1 MNVISSLVLFD
12 LKAFRNSYLKVLTA
26 NLIATNLFHFRYYPW
41 DVYFMSVSMILAVLY
56 YIPIYIEQKSK
67 QEMIK
72 CSLPVTRSDI
82 VFSRYITSLIVI
94 SSGIFLFYTNA
105 FVADFLYTNQTA
117 YFEQFNHVKI
127 LYMITFLISIH
138 GCIFLPSVF
147 IFRLLGSIITF
158 TIAIITAIIIT
169 VIIFHPDRNSFVHY
183 FQPEDSFP
191 ILILSTITVLLII
204 GSLILSIKLYKR
216 KEL

>member
-12 LKAFRNSYLKVLTA
+12 LKAFRNSYLKVLAA

-41 DVYFMSVSMILAVLY
+41 DVYFMSVCMILSVLY
-56 YIPIYIEQKSK
+56 YIPIYVEQKLK
-67 QEMIK
+67 LEMLK
-72 CSLPVTRSDI
+72 CSLPATRSDI
-82 VFSRYITSLIVI
+82 VFSRYLTSFII
-94 SSGIFLFYTNA
+94 IGIGIFLFYINA

-117 YFEQFNHVKI
+117 YFDQFNHVKI

-147 IFRLLGSIITF
+147 IFRLMSTIITF
-158 TIAIITAIIIT
+158 TIAIIIAIVTT
-169 VIIFHPDRNSFVHY
+169 VIIFHPDKNSFVHY
-183 FQPEDSFP
+183 FQPEDSFQ
-191 ILILSTITVLLII
+191 ILILTIFTVLLII
-204 GSLILSIKLYKR
+204 GSMILSIKLYKR

>member
-41 DVYFMSVSMILAVLY
+41 DVYFMSVSMILAVIY
-56 YIPIYIEQKSK
+56 SIPIYVEQKSK
-67 QEMIK
+67 LEMLK
-72 CSLPVTRSDI
+72 CSLPVTRSEI
-82 VFSRYITSLIVI
+82 VFSRYLTSLIVI
-94 SSGIFLFYTNA
+94 GIGIFLFYINA
-105 FVADFLYTNQTA
+105 FIADFLYTNQTA

-127 LYMITFLISIH
+127 LYLITFLISIH

-183 FQPEDSFP
+183 FKPEDSFQ
-191 ILILSTITVLLII
+191 ILIITTIIVLLII
-204 GSLILSIKLYKR
+204 SSMMLSIQLYKR